1 MKELLHRS
9 FFLQKKIIAFEIAFM
24 SLLMLFGDVFLNNN
38 GVFLRIIPSLVFLS
52 VTYVDQLDE
61 STSYTRV
68 LNSLPSSRKDIVNA
82 KYLSA
87 LILYFFNLLIV
98 LGFYYGFLRLGWI
111 SDYVTGFW
119 GGVIVSFIISGL
131 LVAISIPVT
140 IIYSYSKSKVINMI
154 MFIMMFN
161 FSNVV
166 VTTTNSETLPNGVG
180 YVMIPTI
187 FIMLFFSR
195 IISVNAYLRKE
206 F

>member
-9 FFLQKKIIAFEIAFM
+9 FFLQKKIVAFEIAFM

-68 LNSLPSSRKDIVNA
+68 LNSLPTSRKDIVNA

-166 VTTTNSETLPNGVG
+166 ITTTNSDTLPNGVG
-180 YVMIPTI
+180 HVMIPTI

-195 IISVNAYLRKE
+195 IISVNAYLKKE